1 MTENEWILVANASR
15 ARLLHRAGSEPARVV
30 ANFEHPASRLH
41 AHVLSD
47 DLSGRAQ
54 SDQGDGARAMTP
66 RMDAQHKEHLRF
78 AHELA
83 RHLDEGARQ
92 NGYDALVLFS
102 SPPFLGLLREALGEA
117 SRRRLVAGVPVDLTH
132 VGEAELER
140 RIAEERASI

>member
-15 ARLLHRAGSEPARVV
+15 ARLLQRAGSEPARVM
-30 ANFEHPASRLH
+30 ATFEHPPSRQH

-78 AHELA
+78 AQELA
-83 RHLDEGARQ
+83 RHLEEGARQ
-92 NGYDALVLFS
+92 NAFSALVLFAG
-102 SPPFLGLLREALGEA
+102 PPFLGMLREALGEA
-117 SRRRLVAGVPVDLTH
+117 SRRHLVASVPVDLTH

-140 RIAEERASI
+140 RIAEERASV